1 MCAACGGRLG
11 GQIFAR
17 ANWNLSIKA
26 SGMSTKAARAAPEL
40 QLEIEQFYYHEAE
53 LLDDHRYTE
62 WFDLFSSDARYWMPT
77 RSNRLL
83 REHDKEASAEG
94 EFALFDDSKKT
105 LGWRVKQM
113 DSLTHWAE
121 NPRSRTRHLVS
132 NVRIAPAQYEDEY
145 EVKSNFICYRNR
157 LSDEVDIWVGERTD
171 LLRRDQEQE
180 LCIAR
185 RKILLDQNVVLSKNL
200 SVFF

>member
-1 MCAACGGRLG
+1 MG
-11 GQIFAR
+11 
-17 ANWNLSIKA
+17 
-26 SGMSTKAARAAPEL
+26 TKAIRVAPEL
-40 QLEIEQFYYHEAE
+40 QLEIEQFYYREAE
-53 LLDDHRYTE
+53 LLDDHRYPE
-62 WFDLFSSDARYWMPT
+62 WLDLFSDDARYWMPT

-83 REHDKEASAEG
+83 REHDKEVSVEG
-94 EFALFDDSKKT
+94 EFALFDDNKKT

-113 DSLTHWAE
+113 ESLTHWAE

-132 NVRIAPAQYEDEY
+132 NVRVAPTKSVGEY
-145 EVKSNFICYRNR
+145 EAKSNFICYRNR

-171 LLRRDQEQE
+171 LLRRDDEQE
-180 LCIAR
+180 LRIAR